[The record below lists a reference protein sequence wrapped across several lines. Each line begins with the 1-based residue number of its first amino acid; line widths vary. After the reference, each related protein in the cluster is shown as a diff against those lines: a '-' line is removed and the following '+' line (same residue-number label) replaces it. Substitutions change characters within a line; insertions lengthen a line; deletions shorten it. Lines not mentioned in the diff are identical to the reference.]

1 MIITLTEAQLIDSSL
16 TKDDLIGLEVAI
28 REITNNNFQN
38 TRVRFGVAEIIE
50 PNEIRV
56 NGSVRGL
63 RVGDRIELNN
73 SDYNENLHTVG
84 EIDGNVIKTADG
96 DLLAEKQSGMI
107 VTLVRY
113 PQDVKNGVKKILDYE
128 KKTAKNL
135 GVKSRS
141 IARVSEIYFDVTA
154 AENVNGYPTAL
165 LSFIKKY
172 RKMRWGN

>member
-1 MIITLTEAQLIDSSL
+1 MIITLAEAQKIDYTL
-16 TKDDLIGLEVAI
+16 TKEDLIGLEVAI

-38 TRVRFGVAEIIE
+38 TRVRFSVAEIIE
-50 PNEIRV
+50 PNSIKF
-56 NGSVRGL
+56 NSPVRGL
-63 RVGDRIELNN
+63 RVGDRVELNN
-73 SDYNENLHTVG
+73 SDYNDNLHTVG
-84 EIDGNVIKTADG
+84 EIDGNVIKVADG
-96 DLLAEKQSGMI
+96 GLLSEKQSGLI
-107 VTLVRY
+107 VTLVKY
-113 PQDVKNGVKKILDYE
+113 PQDVKNGVKKILEYE

-141 IARVSEIYFDVTA
+141 IARVSETYFDVTA